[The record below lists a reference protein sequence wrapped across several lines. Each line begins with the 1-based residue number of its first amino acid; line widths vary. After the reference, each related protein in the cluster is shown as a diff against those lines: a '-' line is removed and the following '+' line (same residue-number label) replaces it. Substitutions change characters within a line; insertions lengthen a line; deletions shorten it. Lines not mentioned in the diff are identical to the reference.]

1 MNKLSELDGD
11 KNFDKLWIIFIE
23 VEKKKL
29 WFSLIFINLNVSLW
43 LFFITSNNALC
54 HYTDQIIHTPSK

>member
-23 VEKKKL
+23 IEKKIV
-29 WFSLIFINLNVSLW
+29 FSLIFI
-43 LFFITSNNALC
+43 
-54 HYTDQIIHTPSK
+54 

>member
-23 VEKKKL
+23 VEKKNCDFL
-29 WFSLIFINLNVSLW
+29 WYLLI
-43 LFFITSNNALC
+43 
-54 HYTDQIIHTPSK
+54 

>member
-23 VEKKKL
+23 IEKQIV
-29 WFSLIFINLNVSLW
+29 FSLIFI
-43 LFFITSNNALC
+43 
-54 HYTDQIIHTPSK
+54 

>member
-23 VEKKKL
+23 IEKNFV
-29 WFSLIFINLNVSLW
+29 FSLIFI
-43 LFFITSNNALC
+43 
-54 HYTDQIIHTPSK
+54 

>member
-23 VEKKKL
+23 IEKKFV
-29 WFSLIFINLNVSLW
+29 FSLIFI
-43 LFFITSNNALC
+43 
-54 HYTDQIIHTPSK
+54 

>member
-23 VEKKKL
+23 VEKKIV
-29 WFSLIFINLNVSLW
+29 IFFDI
-43 LFFITSNNALC
+43 
-54 HYTDQIIHTPSK
+54 Y